1 MVCLNPSEVWL
12 ANGISSCYKCS
23 LTVSYSSECTNIPH
37 WMMPQLLYT
46 AAAPEFYLS
55 YICVLRIHSP
65 VCTQSHLP
73 TVRTLLTITGE
84 SIWMHRNYSVRHQSQ
99 AVSVWR
105 DSIPR
110 TAPTS
115 SFPVWDCMLTSS
127 LGIKSL
133 GIKVTFCGWHHW
145 HFLNRLKSENIIPVY

>member
-1 MVCLNPSEVWL
+1 MACLNPSEVWP
-12 ANGISSCYKCS
+12 ANGISLCNKHSLSVSC
-23 LTVSYSSECTNIPH
+23 SSECTNIPH
-37 WMMPQLLYT
+37 QMMPQLLYS
-46 AAAPEFYLS
+46 AAAPDCLS
-55 YICVLRIHSP
+55 CICVLTIHSP
-65 VCTQSHLP
+65 VCTQAHLP
-73 TVRTLLTITGE
+73 TVRTLLTITE
-84 SIWMHRNYSVRHQSQ
+84 SVWVHRNYLVWHQSW

-110 TAPTS
+110 TAHTS
-115 SFPVWDCMLTSS
+115 SFPIWDCMLTSS